1 VERVSTSSTSN
12 TRLSVSTVTEKT
24 NEDPFYLDVLSLS
37 LEEKA
42 QELRRMYGTC
52 EATYILRE
60 TYKLPYK
67 LIAKLLGIKSVGA
80 LGNCVQRIR
89 SRQQSTTSVPAIVKP
104 ALEDFK
110 EVCKSSALGMECQ
123 MLESEA
129 FMFAVAKASLPA
141 TAFWDV
147 FIYAKAAHRVVF
159 PDVYNFLV
167 ELANMDFKKLRRL
180 LRAVRV
186 KDRWYVGDGVVAY
199 VYSLLDKSCFHR
211 GYYNT
216 RLSFNTLTVIELLT
230 RKNPTREPLV
240 YLSMAVSD
248 RLTWLISTKRN
259 EIVSTMKEVYATV
272 TRMYDLD

>member
-1 VERVSTSSTSN
+1 VSTSSTSN

-167 ELANMDFKKLRRL
+167 ELADMDLKKLRRL